1 MGNENSGEAKTQ
13 APPIAEPLEDD
24 LARVEMEKQK
34 RREAKLKAKENSKA
48 NAMAET
54 STASAQ
60 KAAEKD
66 ALAKKKAQSKAQAA
80 AEREQLGLVHVEADE
95 TDELTKLRNKARR
108 SAATA
113 KETSIDSLTTIDRQ
127 LEQTRNDNKKL
138 YSIQVN
144 TCRCEYMLLPGIIPV
159 THRSDSTCSP
169 R

>member
-1 MGNENSGEAKTQ
+1 MAAEPPTAAAARTGGA
-13 APPIAEPLEDD
+13 APPSFLAEAADPRLQPAPGRGQAGPQE
-24 LARVEMEKQK
+24 Q
-34 RREAKLKAKENSKA
+34 RRQQQQEP
-48 NAMAET
+48 
-54 STASAQ
+54 Q
-60 KAAEKD
+60 PH
-66 ALAKKKAQSKAQAA
+66 KKKAQSKAQAA